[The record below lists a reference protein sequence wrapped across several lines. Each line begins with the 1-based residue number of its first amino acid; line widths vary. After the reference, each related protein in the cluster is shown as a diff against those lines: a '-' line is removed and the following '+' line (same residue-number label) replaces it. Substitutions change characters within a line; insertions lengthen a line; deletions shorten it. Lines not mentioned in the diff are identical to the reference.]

1 MRPCH
6 AISDVITNY
15 MGFIM
20 SSTNPRRASRLK
32 RKARIRKK
40 ITGTAEQPR
49 LSVFRSARHMYA
61 QIIDDTTGITLVSA
75 SSVEKTFKEKPS
87 FENKAAAA
95 NYVGQVVAER
105 AKDKGIQKV
114 VFDRNGFLYHGRIKA
129 LSEGARKAGL
139 EF

>member
-1 MRPCH
+1 
-6 AISDVITNY
+6 
-15 MGFIM
+15 MGLIM
-20 SSTNPRRASRLK
+20 SSTNPRSAARIK

-40 ITGTAEQPR
+40 IKGTNERPR

-61 QIIDDTTGITLVSA
+61 QLVDDTAGNTLAAA
-75 SSVEKTFKEKPS
+75 SSVEKIFKEQPA
-87 FENKAAAA
+87 FADKAAAA
-95 NYVGQVVAER
+95 GYVGQMIAER
-105 AKDKGIQKV
+105 AKAKGIQKV